1 MLQYNSFTF
10 FANLF
15 PLMLVGLPIYRLIK
29 NVIFRRLFLAAM
41 GLYLL
46 SLIAPRLA
54 LFYVVF
60 WLIAF
65 LLQRIVALTAE
76 KARGT
81 VVFVSVLIL
90 LLAPMV
96 TWKLFA
102 QPFIID
108 FNLWGN
114 HVLTRLNP
122 QLGTMDLFHEII
134 LPLGLSFTTFRAID
148 MVVKTYL
155 GEFEGLR
162 LDEVLFYG
170 FFPPVLLIGPVI
182 QYTDIRKA
190 VEPSRKT
197 PLWDDLRSALFL
209 IVSGLFKVFVIS
221 YPLQQSSDLFVY
233 YRTNPVWK
241 LWIELILFALYFFF
255 NFAGYSDLAIGAAKI
270 MGFDIQRNFNWPY
283 TKTNPQDFWNSWHMS
298 LTQFFQRY
306 VFVPFGGMR
315 QKTQYRAIFLTI
327 MSIAMW
333 HDISIPLLVFGLYQ
347 AAGLIGHRWLR
358 GKRPPP
364 SPQPRYLTVSKAF
377 GQFLFFAF
385 SLPLMVITASQIIP
399 VYSAL
404 LGLR

>member
-1 MLQYNSFTF
+1 MLQYNSFNF

-15 PLMLVGLPIYRLIK
+15 PLMLVALPLYRFVRNI
-29 NVIFRRLFLAAM
+29 VFRRVLLTFV

-46 SLIAPRLA
+46 WLIAPRLA
-54 LFYVVF
+54 LFYLVF
-60 WLIAF
+60 WLLAF
-65 LLQRIVALTAE
+65 GFQQLVAYTAE
-76 KARGT
+76 KKRGT
-81 VVFVSVLIL
+81 VVFVAVLVL

-96 TWKLFA
+96 TWKVWTD
-102 QPFIID
+102 PFVIN
-108 FNLWGN
+108 FNLWSNQILLHLVHNVGAI
-114 HVLTRLNP
+114 
-122 QLGTMDLFHEII
+122 DLFHQII

-155 GEFEGLR
+155 GEFEALR
-162 LDEVLFYG
+162 IDEVFFYG

-190 VEPSRKT
+190 VDPKVKT
-197 PLWDDLRSALFL
+197 IVWDDLRAALLL
-209 IVSGLFKVFVIS
+209 IVSGLVKVFVIS
-221 YPLQQSSDLFVY
+221 YPLQNSADMFIY
-233 YRTNPVWK
+233 YRTNSVWR
-241 LWIELILFALYFFF
+241 LWVELIAFALYFFF
-255 NFAGYSDLAIGAAKI
+255 NFSGYSDLAIGAAKI
-270 MGFDIQRNFNWPY
+270 LGFDIQRNFNWPY

-327 MSIAMW
+327 MAIALW
-333 HDISIPLLVFGLYQ
+333 HDISIPLVVFGLYQ

-364 SPQPRYLTVSKAF
+364 SPQPRALTVAKAS
-377 GQFLFFAF
+377 GQFMFFAF
-385 SLPLMVITASQIIP
+385 SLPLMVISAHQIIP

-404 LGLR
+404 LGLQ